1 MKSLR
6 LVIAIAGLA
15 LTLAVANWAIVEKRA
30 VVADGRILLL
40 ELRPADPRSLF
51 QGDYMALALADDTM
65 PDAATISTLPYR
77 GTVIMALDGDGVGRF
92 SRLDDE
98 ASLKPGELRVQYRRH
113 QDWRGPRLDYGA
125 QSFFFQEGD
134 AELYRNAKYAL
145 LRVAEDGSTVLTD
158 LAGDDRVAIRGRQGA
173 SQLDSPRP

>member
-1 MKSLR
+1 MKKLR
-6 LVIAIAGLA
+6 LAIAIAGLA
-15 LTLAVANWAIVEKRA
+15 LALGLANWTIVQKRA
-30 VVADGRILLL
+30 VIDNGRILLL

-77 GTVIMALDGDGVGRF
+77 GTVIMALDGNGVGRF
-92 SRLDDE
+92 SRLDDK
-98 ASLKPGELRVQYRRH
+98 ASLKAGELRVQYRRH

-158 LAGDDRVAIRGRQGA
+158 LAGDDRVAIKALPAA
-173 SQLDSPRP
+173 SQSDSP

>member
-1 MKSLR
+1 MKRLR
-6 LVIAIAGLA
+6 LAIAIAGLA
-15 LTLAVANWAIVEKRA
+15 LALGLANWTIVQKRA
-30 VVADGRILLL
+30 VIDNGRILLL

-77 GTVIMALDGDGVGRF
+77 GTVIMALDGNGVGRF
-92 SRLDDE
+92 GRLDDK
-98 ASLKPGELRVQYRRH
+98 ASLKAGELRVQYRRH

-158 LAGDDRVAIRGRQGA
+158 LAGDDRVAIRAHQAA
-173 SQLDSPRP
+173 SQLGSP

>member
-1 MKSLR
+1 MKRLR
-6 LVIAIAGLA
+6 LAIAVAGLA
-15 LTLAVANWAIVEKRA
+15 LALALANWTIFQKRA
-30 VVADGRILLL
+30 VVHNGRILLL

-77 GTVIMALDGDGVGRF
+77 GTVIMALDGNGVGRF

-98 ASLKPGELRVQYRRH
+98 ASLKAGELRVQYRRH

-158 LAGDDRVAIRGRQGA
+158 LAGDDRVAIRAHQVA
-173 SQLDSPRP
+173 PQLDSP